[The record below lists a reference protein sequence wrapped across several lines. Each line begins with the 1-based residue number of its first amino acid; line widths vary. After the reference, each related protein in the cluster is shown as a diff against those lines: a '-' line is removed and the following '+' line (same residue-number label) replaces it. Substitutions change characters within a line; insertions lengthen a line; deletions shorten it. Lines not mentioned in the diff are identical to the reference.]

1 MRPLMVVLVAAALAV
16 AGVAA
21 YMVKRYLDT
30 QSQVARATVPAT
42 ATESVLVLARDVGAG
57 ATLIEDDLRY
67 ESWPKS
73 LVDRRF
79 VVRPSGGD
87 DPKRQF
93 VGAVAR
99 RALAVGEPLTGPAVF
114 RQDEAGVLS
123 GMLAPGMRAVSI
135 ALTPTNSVAGF
146 AGPGDRVDVMLGLE
160 FRNNGGGDKLHTAEV
175 LLPDVR
181 VLAIDARLK
190 SEGPAPGKTATL
202 EVTPQQAET
211 LIAAGAM
218 GSLYLVLRSMAQ
230 GSVVAESAPPFA
242 SSQTVSRAVRAI
254 AGGGGFGVPEDIAP
268 PIMADALSPRRGVRL
283 NRAGNVA
290 MQTFAN

>member
-1 MRPLMVVLVAAALAV
+1 MRPLMVVLVVAALAI

-21 YMVKRYLDT
+21 FMVKRYLDA
-30 QSQVARATVPAT
+30 QSQTAQVAAPVM
-42 ATESVLVLARDVGAG
+42 ATENVLVLARDVGAG

-67 ESWPKS
+67 EAWPKT

-79 VVRPSGGD
+79 VVRAAGGE

-93 VGAVAR
+93 LGSIAR
-99 RALAVGEPLTGPAVF
+99 RPLAAGEPLSGEAVF
-114 RQDEAGVLS
+114 RQDEAGMLS

-160 FRNNGGGDKLHTAEV
+160 FRGENGGEKFHTVEM
-175 LLPDVR
+175 LLPDIR
-181 VLAIDARLK
+181 VLAVDNRLK
-190 SEGPAPGKTATL
+190 AEGPAPGKTATL
-202 EVTPQQAET
+202 EVTPQQAES

-230 GSVVAESAPPFA
+230 GSVHPDSDQPYA
-242 SSQTVSRAVRAI
+242 SSITVSQAVRALS
-254 AGGGGFGVPEDIAP
+254 GGSGLNSSQDSPPPMMTEAP
-268 PIMADALSPRRGVRL
+268 SPRRGVRL

-290 MQTFAN
+290 TQTFAN